1 MFKYLIF
8 GPFLFLV
15 FTTDVKTRP
24 ISYPNGWT
32 IMQMN
37 DVNKNSVHIHLSPSV
52 KYSLGYRA
60 EYWRKK
66 EWQFHGAQFNYLINR
81 INTSKSQSNFY
92 IRNGVGVALS
102 NYKHFQNK
110 VLPSFF
116 TGLLFD
122 WENRNYF
129 VSYENRINNS
139 LSIEKFYQQK
149 LRFGLAPYIGKYG
162 DLHTWFMFQID
173 HMPNSSDNLVFTPFV
188 RIFKGDYLAEIGL
201 SYHNDFM
208 FNFIKRF

>member
-116 TGLLFD
+116 YWT
-122 WENRNYF
+122 
-129 VSYENRINNS
+129 
-139 LSIEKFYQQK
+139 
-149 LRFGLAPYIGKYG
+149 
-162 DLHTWFMFQID
+162 
-173 HMPNSSDNLVFTPFV
+173 
-188 RIFKGDYLAEIGL
+188 
-201 SYHNDFM
+201 
-208 FNFIKRF
+208 FI